1 MKIQSIFYI
10 IIVISLVFPNVFST
24 PLGKCTLEIF
34 SGNVEDIPEI
44 VQLILDESEKL
55 IDDFGYVK
63 PRSFSVYITS
73 NMDDFYE
80 KSRGP
85 VPEWGIAVA
94 KLNPDRIILKAPGIA
109 NISFTRMKE
118 VIIHE
123 LNHIYLYR
131 MPQHYS
137 IPSWFKEGMAM
148 SSSNEF
154 SILHKIEISISIWR
168 KQIIP
173 LSRLQNISTYTKENV
188 KLAYGESAA
197 AVEALKYY
205 YGQDVINNI
214 LKEMYLGVDF
224 QQAFESS
231 SDETLLDFQINFE
244 RYLENNFNW
253 VFLLRASKFVFV
265 ILPVILIIGFIYH
278 RYRTQ
283 KIVKQWEIEEHLQN
297 SEWIDKFPN

>member
-1 MKIQSIFYI
+1 MARRNDHTREQLIQLTLNTVTDFLEQHSYHELSLRKIANMIGYVPST
-10 IIVISLVFPNVFST
+10 LVNVF
-24 PLGKCTLEIF
+24 
-34 SGNVEDIPEI
+34 GNYNLLLLHV
-44 VQLILDESEKL
+44 VAKTLDE
-55 IDDFGYVK
+55 
-63 PRSFSVYITS
+63 
-73 NMDDFYE
+73 
-80 KSRGP
+80 
-85 VPEWGIAVA
+85 
-94 KLNPDRIILKAPGIA
+94 
-109 NISFTRMKE
+109 
-118 VIIHE
+118 
-123 LNHIYLYR
+123 
-131 MPQHYS
+131 
-137 IPSWFKEGMAM
+137 
-148 SSSNEF
+148 
-154 SILHKIEISISIWR
+154 
-168 KQIIP
+168 
-173 LSRLQNISTYTKENV
+173 
-188 KLAYGESAA
+188 LAAESAA

-265 ILPVILIIGFIYH
+265 ILPIILIIGFIYH